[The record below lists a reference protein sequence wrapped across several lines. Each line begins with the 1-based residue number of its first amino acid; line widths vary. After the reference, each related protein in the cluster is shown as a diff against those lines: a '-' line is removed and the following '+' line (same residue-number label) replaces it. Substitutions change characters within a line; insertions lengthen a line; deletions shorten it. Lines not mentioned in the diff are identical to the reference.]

1 MGKAGAPEG
10 VGYRNIDVTHFTK
23 FYNINQLPR
32 YAIIPP
38 MSYGVL
44 NNNMMGVVRLDRG
57 YVIYITGENLTIL
70 LYTFILVLSSHLR
83 NKVKNFKTLD
93 KLYKYYYNK
102 DMATNYLAETKDRQ
116 LTEKQEAFLGHLV
129 ETGGDFKKSAE
140 LAGYSGNHYQVLQS
154 LKEEVVDLAS
164 NVLAREAPKAAF
176 KIIEVMKSDKPI
188 PQANYKLQAAQTI
201 LDRVGVAKTDRL
213 EVNHNAGGGI
223 FILPEKKAIDIVA
236 EDGDYE
242 DISD

>member
-1 MGKAGAPEG
+1 
-10 VGYRNIDVTHFTK
+10 
-23 FYNINQLPR
+23 
-32 YAIIPP
+32 
-38 MSYGVL
+38 MS
-44 NNNMMGVVRLDRG
+44 
-57 YVIYITGENLTIL
+57 
-70 LYTFILVLSSHLR
+70 
-83 NKVKNFKTLD
+83 
-93 KLYKYYYNK
+93 
-102 DMATNYLAETKDRQ
+102 NYLTENKKDRT
-116 LTEKQEAFLGHLV
+116 LTEKQESFLGHLV

-164 NVLAREAPKAAF
+164 NVLAREAPLAAF
-176 KIIEVMKSDKPI
+176 KIIEVMRSDKHI
-188 PQANYKLQAAQTI
+188 TQANYKLQAAQTI
-201 LDRVGVAKTDRL
+201 LDIVGVSKTDRL